1 MLKSNEPSYN
11 IFLSYSHIIKEYVL
25 NKLEDVKFGSWLN
38 KKSEE
43 LIQTVKPLFDIRS
56 DKILNEH
63 NDNSESS
70 VESSEINE
78 DYKVMFCK
86 NLDIWQMFN
95 VLIKDTKMGA

>member
-86 NLDIWQMFN
+86 NLDI
-95 VLIKDTKMGA
+95 